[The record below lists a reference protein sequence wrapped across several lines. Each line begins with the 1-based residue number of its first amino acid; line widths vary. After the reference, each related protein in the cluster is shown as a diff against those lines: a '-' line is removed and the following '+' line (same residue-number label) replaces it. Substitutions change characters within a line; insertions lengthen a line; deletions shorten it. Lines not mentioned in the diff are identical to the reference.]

1 MIRKNKKNIKNIGLV
16 MGLTATVS
24 GSIYIGNVLTS
35 KGILP
40 SYAGYASISDVTEFE
55 KLFEIRETLYKWYD
69 GEIDDSILAEGA
81 IKGMV
86 SSLEDPYTYFM
97 NESEY
102 ATFKEQSEGNYM
114 GIGVQVSVKD
124 NKITVITPIDNS
136 PAQKSGIMSGD
147 IITSVNGVEVNGE
160 SLETALSMIKGTE
173 KELLTIGIYREN
185 KGDFDVQVQRD
196 VIETI
201 SVTDDILQDNI
212 GYISISSFDS
222 GVSEKFIESL
232 TKLKESNIKGLILDL
247 RGNPGGLMKECV
259 TVASQF
265 IEKGK
270 VIVSTVDKNGK
281 VEENIST
288 GGIAQGMPLVVLIN
302 GGTASASEVV
312 SGAIRDYNL
321 GTLVGETSFGKG
333 VVQVVLDDK
342 SDNTALKVTISKYY
356 TPNGENIHSIGIKP
370 HVEVEYLKDST
381 ETQYSK
387 DSDRQLIKAIDVM
400 KEKLN

>member
-1 MIRKNKKNIKNIGLV
+1 
-16 MGLTATVS
+16 
-24 GSIYIGNVLTS
+24 
-35 KGILP
+35 
-40 SYAGYASISDVTEFE
+40 
-55 KLFEIRETLYKWYD
+55 
-69 GEIDDSILAEGA
+69 
-81 IKGMV
+81 
-86 SSLEDPYTYFM
+86 
-97 NESEY
+97 
-102 ATFKEQSEGNYM
+102 
-114 GIGVQVSVKD
+114 
-124 NKITVITPIDNS
+124 
-136 PAQKSGIMSGD
+136 
-147 IITSVNGVEVNGE
+147 
-160 SLETALSMIKGTE
+160 
-173 KELLTIGIYREN
+173 
-185 KGDFDVQVQRD
+185 
-196 VIETI
+196 
-201 SVTDDILQDNI
+201 
-212 GYISISSFDS
+212 
-222 GVSEKFIESL
+222 
-232 TKLKESNIKGLILDL
+232 
-247 RGNPGGLMKECV
+247 MKECV

-387 DSDRQLIKAIDVM
+387 YSDTQLIKAIDVM

>member
-1 MIRKNKKNIKNIGLV
+1 MIKNNKKTIKNIGLA
-16 MGLTATVS
+16 MGLTATVGS
-24 GSIYIGNVLTS
+24 SIYIGNILTV
-35 KGILP
+35 KGVLP
-40 SYAGYASISDVTEFE
+40 SYTDYAAISDVNEFE
-55 KLFEIRETLYKWYD
+55 KLFEIREILYKWYD
-69 GEIDDSILAEGA
+69 GEIDDNTLAEGA

-102 ATFKEQSEGNYM
+102 TTFKEQSEGNYM
-114 GIGVQVSVKD
+114 GIGVQIGVKD
-124 NKITVITPIDNS
+124 NKITVIAPIDNS
-136 PAQKSGIMSGD
+136 PAQKSGILSGD

-173 KELLTIGIYREN
+173 KELLSIGIYRED
-185 KGDFDVQVQRD
+185 KGDFHVQVQRD

-201 SVTDDILQDNI
+201 SVRDDILEGNI
-212 GYISISSFDS
+212 GYINITSFDS

-232 TKLKESNIKGLILDL
+232 TKLKESDIQGLILDL

-259 TVASQF
+259 SVASQF
-265 IEKGK
+265 IEEGK
-270 VIVSTVDKNGK
+270 VIVSTVDKNGNTEK
-281 VEENIST
+281 NVST
-288 GGIAQGMPLVVLIN
+288 GGIAQGMPLVILID

-321 GTLVGETSFGKG
+321 GTLVGGTSFGKG

-342 SDNTALKVTISKYY
+342 ADNTALKVTISKYY

-370 HVEVEYLKDST
+370 HIEVEYLEDST
-381 ETQYSK
+381 EAQYSK
-387 DSDRQLIKAIDVM
+387 DTDTQLIKAIEVM

>member
-1 MIRKNKKNIKNIGLV
+1 MGKNNRKTMKNIGV
-16 MGLTATVS
+16 AMGLTATV
-24 GSIYIGNVLTS
+24 GASIYAGNVLTV

-40 SYAGYASISDVTEFE
+40 SYTDYAVISNIDEFE

-69 GEIDDSILAEGA
+69 GEINDSTLAEGA

-97 NESEY
+97 NKSEY
-102 ATFKEQSEGNYM
+102 TTFKEQSEGNYM
-114 GIGVQVSVKD
+114 GIGVQIGVKD
-124 NKITVITPIDNS
+124 NKITVIAPIENS
-136 PAQKSGIMSGD
+136 PAEKSGILSGD
-147 IITSVNGVEVNGE
+147 IITKVNGVEVNGE

-173 KELLTIGIYREN
+173 KELLTIGLYREDV
-185 KGDFDVQVQRD
+185 GDFYVDVQRD

-201 SVTDDILQDNI
+201 SVTDKILEGNI
-212 GYISISSFDS
+212 GYISIASFDS

-232 TKLKESNIKGLILDL
+232 TKLKESNIQGLILDL

-259 TVASQF
+259 SVASQF

-270 VIVSTVDKNGK
+270 VIVSTVDKNGNR
-281 VEENIST
+281 EENISA
-288 GGIAQGMPLVVLIN
+288 GGIAQGMPLVILID

-312 SGAIRDYNL
+312 SGAIRDYEL
-321 GTLVGETSFGKG
+321 GTLIGETSFGKG

-342 SDNTALKVTISKYY
+342 LDNTALKVTISKYY

-370 HVEVEYLKDST
+370 HIEVEYSEDTTS
-381 ETQYSK
+381 TQYNK
-387 DSDRQLIKAIDVM
+387 DNDACITKAIEVM

>member
-1 MIRKNKKNIKNIGLV
+1 MKGKNNKIIKK
-16 MGLTATVS
+16 MGLAIGITATIG
-24 GSIYIGNVLTS
+24 GSVYLGNVLTV
-35 KGILP
+35 KGVLP
-40 SYAGYASISDVTEFE
+40 SYEDYATIAGTDDFE
-55 KLFEIRETLYKWYD
+55 KLFKIREMLYKWYD
-69 GEIDDSILAEGA
+69 GEIDDSVLTEGA

-97 NESEY
+97 NEGEY
-102 ATFKEQSEGNYM
+102 TSFREQSEGNYM
-114 GIGVQVSVKD
+114 GIGVQIGVKD
-124 NKITVITPIDNS
+124 NKITVIAPIENS
-136 PAQKSGIMSGD
+136 PAEKAGIQSGD
-147 IITSVNGVEVNGE
+147 VITKINGTEVDGE
-160 SLETALSMIKGTE
+160 GLENALSMIKGKT
-173 KELLTIGIYREN
+173 KEMLTVTINREN
-185 KGDFDVQVQRD
+185 EGEMNLQVQRD

-201 SVTDDILQDNI
+201 SVTDNILDGNI

-222 GVSEKFIESL
+222 GVSEKFTESL
-232 TKLKESNIKGLILDL
+232 AKLKESNINGLILDL

-259 TVASQF
+259 SIASNF
-265 IEKGK
+265 VEEGK
-270 VIVSTVDKNGK
+270 VIVSTVDKNGER
-281 VEENIST
+281 EENISA

-302 GGTASASEVV
+302 GGTASAAEVV

-370 HVEVEYLKDST
+370 HVEVENSEEAL
-381 ETQYSK
+381 ETQYNK
-387 DSDRQLIKAIDVM
+387 ESDTQLSKAIEVM